1 MIQSITGR
9 EREVLELV
17 AHEYTTP
24 QIASQLYLST
34 HTVDSHK
41 KNLKSKL
48 EVKNTAG
55 MVRRGFELGLLKI
68 VSGSAAQVLIL
79 AGVFLSM
86 TFTMTGQEFVTQWQT
101 TSNGESITITI
112 NPNASGSVKY
122 DIDWGDGSPPQ
133 ISVTTSVSHTY
144 AVAGKYD
151 VKISGD
157 FPGIQVNIPAS
168 NASKLL
174 LVKQWGSIQWTTMR
188 DAFSDASEMVI
199 SATDAPDLSKVTN
212 TGRMFEG
219 CTKLNSDINHWDMSN
234 VTTAFEMFANCST
247 YNQPLNNWDVSIVTD
262 MNEMFRN
269 ASSFDQSLG
278 DWEIFVVGEMSDMLA
293 GTAMSVA
300 NYDATIIGWAGL
312 QQVESGVEFGV
323 SGLTYCSSASQ
334 RQSLIDDQSW
344 DFDDDME
351 CFSGARPFVTKWQI
365 DDASQSLTI
374 TTTAGLDYLYNVD
387 WENDGVI
394 DFTGVVSDVSH
405 TYPVPGTYDVA
416 IFGQFPR
423 PRMAGTRLKEIVQW
437 GDIAWDSLSQSFSN
451 ASHMIITATD
461 APDLREVTSLE
472 SMFEGCDS
480 LTADIN
486 HWDVSSIKNMRSLF
500 IFADRFNS
508 PLDNWDVSNVTN
520 MTSMFRSASTFDQP
534 LNSWNVSSVTY
545 MVSMFERATNFN
557 QSLDG
562 WDVSNVT
569 NMQEMFRDA
578 VGFNQ
583 VMGSWN
589 PESVTTMSNMF
600 RGASNFNQPIGN
612 WNVSNVTT
620 MSSMFSNAT
629 AFNQPIGNWNVSN
642 VTTMSSMF
650 FNAAAFNQPIGN
662 WNVSNVT
669 SMSFMFSDAAA
680 FNQPIRNWNTFSAQS
695 MRSMFSG
702 ATSFNQDLPNWNT
715 QNVTTMERMF
725 RGAVAFDGN
734 IGNWNT
740 QNVTTMSGMFKDA
753 TSFNQPIGNWNTSS
767 VTNMSS
773 MFFNNIA
780 FNQPIGN
787 WNTQNVTT
795 MDGMFED
802 AISFNQ
808 DISDWD
814 VSQVTDM
821 DDVFNGATAFNQD
834 IGDWDVS
841 NARSFERTFRLATSF
856 DQNIGAWDL
865 SSANGSFST
874 FSMLDFSGL
883 SITSYDSTLIG
894 WLDQGIMNIQ
904 MGARELQY
912 CIAENARQALID
924 NFGWI
929 ITDSGRNCNVRPC
942 IETQANL
949 LETSI
954 DWHSNRIRWS
964 QGAIPGVCDEVVIPF
979 DISTSITT
987 DDAECFSIEIENGGQ
1002 LEVMVGRQL
1011 EVWVDE

>member
-1 MIQSITGR
+1 
-9 EREVLELV
+9 
-17 AHEYTTP
+17 
-24 QIASQLYLST
+24 
-34 HTVDSHK
+34 
-41 KNLKSKL
+41 
-48 EVKNTAG
+48 

-112 NPNASGSVKY
+112 NSNASGSVKY

-219 CTKLNSDINHWDMSN
+219 CTELNSDINHWDMSN

-312 QQVESGVEFGV
+312 QQVASGVEFGV

-486 HWDVSSIKNMRSLF
+486 HWDVSSIKNMR
-500 IFADRFNS
+500 
-508 PLDNWDVSNVTN
+508 
-520 MTSMFRSASTFDQP
+520 
-534 LNSWNVSSVTY
+534 
-545 MVSMFERATNFN
+545 
-557 QSLDG
+557 
-562 WDVSNVT
+562 
-569 NMQEMFRDA
+569 
-578 VGFNQ
+578 
-583 VMGSWN
+583 
-589 PESVTTMSNMF
+589 
-600 RGASNFNQPIGN
+600 
-612 WNVSNVTT
+612 
-620 MSSMFSNAT
+620 
-629 AFNQPIGNWNVSN
+629 
-642 VTTMSSMF
+642 
-650 FNAAAFNQPIGN
+650 
-662 WNVSNVT
+662 
-669 SMSFMFSDAAA
+669 
-680 FNQPIRNWNTFSAQS
+680 
-695 MRSMFSG
+695 
-702 ATSFNQDLPNWNT
+702 
-715 QNVTTMERMF
+715 
-725 RGAVAFDGN
+725 
-734 IGNWNT
+734 
-740 QNVTTMSGMFKDA
+740 
-753 TSFNQPIGNWNTSS
+753 
-767 VTNMSS
+767 
-773 MFFNNIA
+773 
-780 FNQPIGN
+780 
-787 WNTQNVTT
+787 
-795 MDGMFED
+795 
-802 AISFNQ
+802 
-808 DISDWD
+808 
-814 VSQVTDM
+814 
-821 DDVFNGATAFNQD
+821 
-834 IGDWDVS
+834 
-841 NARSFERTFRLATSF
+841 
-856 DQNIGAWDL
+856 
-865 SSANGSFST
+865 
-874 FSMLDFSGL
+874 
-883 SITSYDSTLIG
+883 
-894 WLDQGIMNIQ
+894 
-904 MGARELQY
+904 
-912 CIAENARQALID
+912 
-924 NFGWI
+924 
-929 ITDSGRNCNVRPC
+929 
-942 IETQANL
+942 
-949 LETSI
+949 
-954 DWHSNRIRWS
+954 
-964 QGAIPGVCDEVVIPF
+964 
-979 DISTSITT
+979 
-987 DDAECFSIEIENGGQ
+987 
-1002 LEVMVGRQL
+1002 
-1011 EVWVDE
+1011 

>member
-1 MIQSITGR
+1 
-9 EREVLELV
+9 
-17 AHEYTTP
+17 
-24 QIASQLYLST
+24 
-34 HTVDSHK
+34 
-41 KNLKSKL
+41 
-48 EVKNTAG
+48 

-188 DAFSDASEMVI
+188 DAFSDASKMVI

-219 CTKLNSDINHWDMSN
+219 CTELNSDINHWDMSN

-312 QQVESGVEFGV
+312 QQVASGVEFGV

-374 TTTAGLDYLYNVD
+374 TTTAGLDFLYNVD

-437 GDIAWDSLSQSFSN
+437 GDIAWDYLSQSFSN

-500 IFADRFNS
+500 ISSDRFNS
-508 PLDNWDVSNVTN
+508 PLDNWDVSNVTD
-520 MTSMFRSASTFDQP
+520 MTSMFRLASTFDQP
-534 LNSWNVSSVTY
+534 LNSWDVSSVTN
-545 MVSMFERATNFN
+545 MAAMFQRATNFNQPIGDWNTASVTNMAAMFERASNFNQPIGDWNTAGVTNMASMFERATNFN

-569 NMQEMFRDA
+569 DMEEMFRDA

-734 IGNWNT
+734 IGNW
-740 QNVTTMSGMFKDA
+740 
-753 TSFNQPIGNWNTSS
+753 
-767 VTNMSS
+767 
-773 MFFNNIA
+773 
-780 FNQPIGN
+780 
-787 WNTQNVTT
+787 
-795 MDGMFED
+795 
-802 AISFNQ
+802 
-808 DISDWD
+808 
-814 VSQVTDM
+814 
-821 DDVFNGATAFNQD
+821 
-834 IGDWDVS
+834 
-841 NARSFERTFRLATSF
+841 
-856 DQNIGAWDL
+856 L
-865 SSANGSFST
+865 S
-874 FSMLDFSGL
+874 
-883 SITSYDSTLIG
+883 LIH
-894 WLDQGIMNIQ
+894 I
-904 MGARELQY
+904 
-912 CIAENARQALID
+912 
-924 NFGWI
+924 
-929 ITDSGRNCNVRPC
+929 
-942 IETQANL
+942 
-949 LETSI
+949 
-954 DWHSNRIRWS
+954 
-964 QGAIPGVCDEVVIPF
+964 
-979 DISTSITT
+979 
-987 DDAECFSIEIENGGQ
+987 
-1002 LEVMVGRQL
+1002 
-1011 EVWVDE
+1011 